1 MTDRERLKAVM
12 REHIDNPFAASY
24 TVSDVTFNFLI
35 RKAQD
40 LDRVKKEFQ
49 MLKELYS
56 DVEAQID
63 QITKVMKSPTSKTLQ
78 SRYAEIQAIL
88 GVD

>member
-63 QITKVMKSPTSKTLQ
+63 QITKVVKSPTSKTIQ
-78 SRYAEIQAIL
+78 SRYADILAIL